1 MRHVTEGDT
10 HGERSHE
17 ELELERA
24 KRTKA
29 AQKRE
34 RRQDKATEDEAAAA
48 AAAEDPT
55 TAAQQ
60 NPQSDVEVLT
70 SLQLLHERFADGEMA
85 FDDFE
90 EAKND
95 LMQKLDV
102 R

>member
-1 MRHVTEGDT
+1 MANART
-10 HGERSHE
+10 RK
-17 ELELERA
+17 LELERA

-34 RRQDKATEDEAAAA
+34 RRQDKATEDEAAAI

-55 TAAQQ
+55 AAEQ

-95 LMQKLDV
+95 LMQKLNV
-102 R
+102 S

>member
-1 MRHVTEGDT
+1 MANART
-10 HGERSHE
+10 RK
-17 ELELERA
+17 LELERA

-55 TAAQQ
+55 TTEPD
-60 NPQSDVEVLT
+60 PQSDVEVLT

>member
-1 MRHVTEGDT
+1 MANART
-10 HGERSHE
+10 RK
-17 ELELERA
+17 LELERA

-48 AAAEDPT
+48 AEAESPAT
-55 TAAQQ
+55 ELH
-60 NPQSDVEVLT
+60 PESDVEVLT
-70 SLQLLHERFADGEMA
+70 SLRLLHERFADGEMA

-90 EAKND
+90 LAKTD

>member
-1 MRHVTEGDT
+1 MANART
-10 HGERSHE
+10 RK
-17 ELELERA
+17 LELERA

-55 TAAQQ
+55 TTE
-60 NPQSDVEVLT
+60 PDPRSDVEVLT
-70 SLQLLHERFADGEMA
+70 SLQLLHERFANNEMA

>member
-1 MRHVTEGDT
+1 MANART
-10 HGERSHE
+10 RK
-17 ELELERA
+17 LELERA

-55 TAAQQ
+55 TTEQ

-70 SLQLLHERFADGEMA
+70 SLRLLHERFADGEMA

-90 EAKND
+90 EAKTD

>member
-1 MRHVTEGDT
+1 MANART
-10 HGERSHE
+10 RK
-17 ELELERA
+17 LELERA

-55 TAAQQ
+55 SADR
-60 NPQSDVEVLT
+60 PESDVEVLT
-70 SLQLLHERFADGEMA
+70 SLRLLHEAFADGNMA

-90 EAKND
+90 LAKTD